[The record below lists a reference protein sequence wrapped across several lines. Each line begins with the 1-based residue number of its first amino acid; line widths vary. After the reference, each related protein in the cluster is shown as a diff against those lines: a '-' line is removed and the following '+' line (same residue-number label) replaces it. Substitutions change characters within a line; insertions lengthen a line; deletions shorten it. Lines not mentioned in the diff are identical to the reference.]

1 MHLIL
6 TGATG
11 LVGSAVLDA
20 MLKTPAHVLP
30 KITVLSR
37 RPVRMVDDYLLL
49 QQQREQGAAR
59 QTDGAHPTAQA
70 REEERFRVILHRD
83 FARYD
88 DDNSQALLWDRIRD
102 ATGCVW
108 ALGIGQFQVGKE

>member
-1 MHLIL
+1 MHLVL

-37 RPVRMVDDYLLL
+37 RPVRMVDDYNLARHQTHTEEQDRE
-49 QQQREQGAAR
+49 QQQ
-59 QTDGAHPTAQA
+59 
-70 REEERFRVILHRD
+70 EERVRVILHRD

-88 DDNSQALLWDRIRD
+88 LQDDDKLWDRIRD